1 MSILRDVLAEL
12 FSMFVADARLT
23 AAILAVVAGA
33 AVMIDVARLP
43 ALAAGAAL
51 LIGTIVV
58 LVASVCAAARRG
70 K

>member
-33 AVMIDVARLP
+33 AVMIDIASLP